1 MVRKFKCKSCNRVYE
16 ADEMSP
22 NCVYC
27 GSDNVTPYKP
37 MSPVIKIAAISVAGL
52 VVGFVCVKV
61 VSLALNFKGHS
72 ESIAPANEQTL
83 PSSSG
88 VANLPTNSTPKEDS
102 NVGNGEALMEISSG
116 KPIIAS
122 VKEPVYSNGAYSLE
136 VTASADSG
144 DDLVY
149 YLYASGKVDPVAYSS
164 NGKFKNIPPAEDET
178 GVYTLEV
185 KNSRTGEST
194 SKPIPG
200 FVKQVEK
207 TVTVKKL
214 SAGDLQN
221 MFNSGSVPS
230 SAKPCF
236 ARGYKIVCSGLAE
249 DESAPDRYEEILNRL
264 IASWSS
270 VVVTS
275 LSYNDKNQ
283 ITSIHIKVVY

>member
-1 MVRKFKCKSCNRVYE
+1 MIRKFKCKSCNRVYD
-16 ADEMSP
+16 ADELNP

-37 MSPVIKIAAISVAGL
+37 MSPALMIAAVSVAGL
-52 VVGFVCVKV
+52 VVGFAGIKTISWVLNLKNNESV
-61 VSLALNFKGHS
+61 VATEGQP
-72 ESIAPANEQTL
+72 I

-88 VANLPTNSTPKEDS
+88 GANLPSATTPKEDS

-116 KPIIAS
+116 KPTITS
-122 VKEPVYSNGAYSLE
+122 VKDPVYSNGTYSFE

-164 NGKFKNIPPAEDET
+164 NGKFKGVPPTEDDM

-185 KNSRTGEST
+185 KNNHTGEST
-194 SKPIPG
+194 SKPISG
-200 FVKQVEK
+200 FVRQVEK
-207 TVTVKKL
+207 AAVVKKL
-214 SAGDLQN
+214 SAGELQN

-236 ARGYKIVCSGLAE
+236 AHGYKIVCSGLAD

-283 ITSIHIKVVY
+283 ITSIHIKVEY

>member
-1 MVRKFKCKSCNRVYE
+1 MIRKFKCKSCNRVYE
-16 ADEMSP
+16 ADELSP

-37 MSPVIKIAAISVAGL
+37 MSPAIKIAAVSVAGL
-52 VVGFVCVKV
+52 IVGFACMKAI
-61 VSLALNFKGHS
+61 SLVLNLKNKS
-72 ESIAPANEQTL
+72 ESVIATNEQSI

-88 VANLPTNSTPKEDS
+88 GANLPSATAPKEDS

-116 KPIIAS
+116 KPVIAY
-122 VKEPVYSNGAYSLE
+122 VKDPVYSNGTYSFE

-149 YLYASGKVDPVAYSS
+149 NLYASGKVEPVAYSS
-164 NGKFKNIPPAEDET
+164 NGKFKGVPPTEDDM

-194 SKPIPG
+194 SKPISG

-207 TVTVKKL
+207 VVAVKKL

-221 MFNSGSVPS
+221 MFNSGVVPS

-236 ARGYKIVCSGLAE
+236 AHGYKIVCSGLAD

-283 ITSIHIKVVY
+283 ITSIHIKVEY